1 MGIVI
6 KCLVWHQKIFRNF
19 KIKEANITQKIIS
32 YYNSNASQFH
42 VGESSNQKYI
52 HSFLSWY
59 VLSVYSISSIESHM
73 LQSPEGSIY
82 QLEKFLSI
90 YLVFSLLLFL
100 PHFSV
105 HGVLFETWQ
114 IISRHNVVVVE
125 NPVIYIYIDRY
136 STCLFFLLFDFNQ
149 ILILYAN
156 VYVDYV
162 LTNTNI
168 CIVAL

>member
-1 MGIVI
+1 MGIVT
-6 KCLVWHQKIFRNF
+6 KCQFWRQKIFRNF

-32 YYNSNASQFH
+32 YYNGNASQFH

-90 YLVFSLLLFL
+90 YLVFSLPLFL

-105 HGVLFETWQ
+105 YGVLFETWQ
-114 IISRHNVVVVE
+114 IIGHHNVVVVE
-125 NPVIYIYIDRY
+125 NPVIYIDIQLVYFSY
-136 STCLFFLLFDFNQ
+136 Y
-149 ILILYAN
+149 LIL
-156 VYVDYV
+156 
-162 LTNTNI
+162 TKS
-168 CIVAL
+168 

>member
-114 IISRHNVVVVE
+114 IISRHNVVVVSCCDDSYARFRQQHL
-125 NPVIYIYIDRY
+125 V
-136 STCLFFLLFDFNQ
+136 STYCMLDGQCLRLSPCFPPPLSCPSMRLRG
-149 ILILYAN
+149 L
-156 VYVDYV
+156 
-162 LTNTNI
+162 
-168 CIVAL
+168 